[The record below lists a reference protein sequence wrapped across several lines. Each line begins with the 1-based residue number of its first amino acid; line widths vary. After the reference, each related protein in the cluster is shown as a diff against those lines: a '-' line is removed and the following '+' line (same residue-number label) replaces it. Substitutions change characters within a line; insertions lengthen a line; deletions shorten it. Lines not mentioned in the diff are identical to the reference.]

1 MPICILAYKII
12 SSKSVI
18 VKFYKSFLQYFRA
31 TLNEYRPIRFVVEN
45 FTGRNMVADNF
56 TAELK
61 SQRVKLLVISPF
73 TSFFI
78 SFLYVDRFI
87 ERHRE
92 VQFRVYFSNHSYNDI
107 DIKLNEY
114 ITEYESLFI
123 PC

>member
-1 MPICILAYKII
+1 MKLDSAVASLKCNFKELFTICVSMPICILAYKII

-78 SFLYVDRFI
+78 SSFI
-87 ERHRE
+87 
-92 VQFRVYFSNHSYNDI
+92 
-107 DIKLNEY
+107 
-114 ITEYESLFI
+114 
-123 PC
+123 C